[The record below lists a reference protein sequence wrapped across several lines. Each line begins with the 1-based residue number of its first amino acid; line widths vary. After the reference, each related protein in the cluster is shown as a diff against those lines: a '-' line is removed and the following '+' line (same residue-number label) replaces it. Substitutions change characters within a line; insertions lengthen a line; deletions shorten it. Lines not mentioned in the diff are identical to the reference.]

1 MQKNYHNFLLFI
13 LFSASFCSCIA
24 WRKPLNVPASLS
36 TCSVSDRSYY
46 LDSLVDESA
55 KKLNFDTTNASEILK
70 KRFSNRS
77 VVLIKNLHLYSL
89 LTEFTRLEEKNKN
102 TPANLDFL
110 HIKQMLNQ
118 RFLITEA
125 DITTNLAELDCE
137 KTRLISTISHLDD
150 YNQTRINRATIGA
163 ILSGAI
169 SGVLTGA
176 VGLYNPDSSNTEQ
189 QLLTIA
195 GAVGGGYY
203 GFRAFGTKRKINFF
217 HSRNHIREIWENKPN
232 SQIFSPSIWA
242 FMRKDFNLKGKITNG
257 LEIIKTAWE
266 TEEILEK
273 NSKNFDK
280 KLKLIVL
287 GNGGAYNSGELQ
299 DRLNMLTT
307 IEREI
312 DIMKYDLKRVQQEII
327 LGHKL

>member
-1 MQKNYHNFLLFI
+1 MQKNYYNVLIFI
-13 LFSASFCSCIA
+13 LFCSSLCSCAA

-36 TCSVSDRSYY
+36 TCAVSDRSYY

-55 KKLNFDTTNASEILK
+55 KKLSFDTTNASGMLA

-77 VVLIKNLHLYSL
+77 VVLMQNLHLYGL
-89 LTEFTRLEEKNKN
+89 VTEFTRMEEKNKN
-102 TPANLDFL
+102 TPANPDFL
-110 HIKQMLNQ
+110 HIKQSLNQ
-118 RFLITEA
+118 RILLAEA

-137 KTRLISTISHLDD
+137 KTRILSALSHLDD
-150 YNQTRINRATIGA
+150 YNQTRVNRATVGA

-176 VGLYNPDSSNTEQ
+176 VALYNPDSSNTEQ
-189 QLLTIA
+189 QVFTIV
-195 GAVGGGYY
+195 GAVGGGYF
-203 GFRAFGTKRKINFF
+203 GFKAFGTKRKMNFF

-232 SQIFSPSIWA
+232 SRIFSPSIWE
-242 FMRKDFNLKGKITNG
+242 FMRKSFNLKGKTTSGI
-257 LEIIKTAWE
+257 EIIKAMWE
-266 TEEILEK
+266 NEGILEK
-273 NSKNFDK
+273 DSKSFDK

-287 GNGGAYNSGELQ
+287 GNGGAYSSGELQ
-299 DRLNMLTT
+299 DRLNMLIT

-327 LGHKL
+327 LGYKL